1 MYMIIISIINF
12 IYIIKVKIKKTPDG
26 FELMTCEFKV
36 NTHSNQVTIIEK
48 RGKCKNCGRFHS
60 LF

>member
-1 MYMIIISIINF
+1 MTQRYMYMIIISIINF

-36 NTHSNQVTIIEK
+36 NTHSN
-48 RGKCKNCGRFHS
+48 
-60 LF
+60 